1 MQDWKVRQEVFHRL
15 NTEHDDDLKNFEVHI
30 TETVVEDAIR
40 YFTSR
45 DIGWV
50 YPAKSYM
57 VGICYARWLSEEF
70 GGDPL
75 DYLDDPDLLYG
86 NDPYF
91 CEYSRDPETYHSIL
105 NVIGWDFDETA
116 GLCPDVKEYFKQE
129 FML

>member
-1 MQDWKVRQEVFHRL
+1 MQEWKVRQEVYHRL
-15 NTEHDDDLKNFEVHI
+15 HKEHDDDLKNFEVHI
-30 TETVVEDAIR
+30 SDTVVEDAIR
-40 YFTSR
+40 YFKSR

-75 DYLDDPDLLYG
+75 EYLDDPDLLYG

-91 CEYSRDPETYHSIL
+91 CEYSKDPETYHRIL
-105 NVIGWDFDETA
+105 NELGWDFDDSD

-129 FML
+129 FMI